1 MMEVGLQFEVVGTR
15 TLVLRELTGADERAS
30 GGDVHLLLAAL
41 AAPAGGGS
49 GPDVGRLS
57 VGDRDR
63 VLAAL
68 YAELYGDAVV
78 ADALCVGCDKK
89 FELRFRLSA
98 MVAARSPDG
107 SATGTPPAVE
117 VGGARYRLPVVAD
130 LQGGAGDLLAR
141 LHLDGPEA
149 PPEAVEAVEA
159 ALEAADPALALDL
172 SGTCPEC
179 GTTQETPFSIAGFLA
194 AALRRDAA
202 FLRREIH
209 VLARGY
215 GWGLGEIL
223 SLTRQER
230 QDFVRLI
237 LGERQASA
245 QVRSLA

>member
-41 AAPAGGGS
+41 AAPAGGEA
-49 GPDVGRLS
+49 GPDIGGLS

-63 VLAAL
+63 ALAAL
-68 YAELYGDAVV
+68 YLELYGDAVV

-130 LQGGAGDLLAR
+130 LQGGTGDLLAR

-149 PPEAVEAVEA
+149 PPEAVEA
-159 ALEAADPALALDL
+159 ALEAADPALVLDL

-179 GTTQETPFSIAGFLA
+179 GTTQETPFSIAAFLA

-215 GWGLGEIL
+215 RWGPGEIL

>member
-1 MMEVGLQFEVVGTR
+1 
-15 TLVLRELTGADERAS
+15 
-30 GGDVHLLLAAL
+30 
-41 AAPAGGGS
+41 
-49 GPDVGRLS
+49 
-57 VGDRDR
+57 
-63 VLAAL
+63 
-68 YAELYGDAVV
+68 
-78 ADALCVGCDKK
+78 
-89 FELRFRLSA
+89 

-149 PPEAVEAVEA
+149 PPEAVEA
-159 ALEAADPALALDL
+159 ALEAADPALVLDL

-215 GWGLGEIL
+215 GWGPGEIL